1 VCMKIVVKGVS
12 TGRTWNYQRIAEH
25 IKQDVSE
32 LVQENMDTVEEIITR
47 NKGTLKI
54 VLDEKEVQKYA
65 KLGKEK
71 MPRYAGQLFRVRKAV
86 QDELGWKARRQD
98 NNLVIYLDATA
109 LQGLLEETTE

>member
-1 VCMKIVVKGVS
+1 
-12 TGRTWNYQRIAEH
+12 
-25 IKQDVSE
+25 
-32 LVQENMDTVEEIITR
+32 
-47 NKGTLKI
+47 
-54 VLDEKEVQKYA
+54 
-65 KLGKEK
+65 LGKEK